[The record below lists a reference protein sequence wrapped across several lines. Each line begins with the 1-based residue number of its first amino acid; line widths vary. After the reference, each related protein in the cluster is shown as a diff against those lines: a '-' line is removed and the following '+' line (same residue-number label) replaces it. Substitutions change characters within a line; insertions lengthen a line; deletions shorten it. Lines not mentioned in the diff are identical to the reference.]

1 MYRASARFL
10 ISFVPLIAAVA
21 LVAPLLAP
29 ATTFASLDDAS
40 AYGRAKAD
48 NLSQEELA
56 NLNTKVFSEAWL
68 TARII
73 GYDKTEIDQMK
84 AEVRQLKE
92 ENTRLRAS
100 IEGFNGT
107 LTLIV
112 NMLTT
117 LLAKLR

>member
-48 NLSQEELA
+48 NLSREELA

-73 GYDKTEIDQMK
+73 GYDRSELDQLK
-84 AEVRQLKE
+84 AEVRQLRE
-92 ENTRLRAS
+92 ENTQLRARV
-100 IEGFNGT
+100 EGLNGT
-107 LTLIV
+107 LGLVV
-112 NMLTT
+112 NMLTA
-117 LLAKLR
+117 LLAKLQ